1 MGIERG
7 QVIGIVEATA
17 PETTIA
23 LLGALTLGVKV
34 ADLGDGC
41 DSEELLEL
49 MARAQCSAVVCGAR
63 EQADILAAA
72 VRQQCGERRL
82 IGWGAASSVGGVL
95 PFSQVCL
102 KGAELLEWEPMRA
115 SRMIALVED
124 GDDAII
130 LPRSRRRSQS
140 ISPTQLLV
148 EKCDRYGVHLTH
160 ANVFAAA
167 ESFRKVLS
175 IGQND
180 KIFRLGEGMGLV
192 ELGLVGITALLSGAA
207 ILFDTGELSRQQR
220 IEAMHPTVLLADA
233 DELDALYRDMDRELL
248 VGAAWRRWL
257 ANWARRVGNEAARRR
272 VSGFENGVL
281 LNCSLFIAD
290 QAVLAEYRRMLG
302 GMVRRLVS
310 RGGRTR
316 RSTRWFFEAIG
327 LSPLGIVGV
336 PESLGIGLLESP
348 EDPRPGSFGKAMPN
362 VGVCV
367 DDAGRVLISGPFI
380 ARDAFEREPSGW
392 MSLGISAEIDVD
404 GTVWPERAL
413 GALDAP
419 SLAVLP
425 IAEHL
430 DPVK

>member
-1 MGIERG
+1 
-7 QVIGIVEATA
+7 
-17 PETTIA
+17 
-23 LLGALTLGVKV
+23 
-34 ADLGDGC
+34 
-41 DSEELLEL
+41 
-49 MARAQCSAVVCGAR
+49 
-63 EQADILAAA
+63 
-72 VRQQCGERRL
+72 
-82 IGWGAASSVGGVL
+82 
-95 PFSQVCL
+95 
-102 KGAELLEWEPMRA
+102 
-115 SRMIALVED
+115 
-124 GDDAII
+124 
-130 LPRSRRRSQS
+130 
-140 ISPTQLLV
+140 
-148 EKCDRYGVHLTH
+148 
-160 ANVFAAA
+160 
-167 ESFRKVLS
+167 
-175 IGQND
+175 
-180 KIFRLGEGMGLV
+180 LV

>member
-7 QVIGIVEATA
+7 QVLGIVEATA

-34 ADLGDGC
+34 ADLGDGI
-41 DSEELLEL
+41 DTEETIEL
-49 MARAQCSAVVCGAR
+49 IARSQCNAVVCGAR
-63 EQADILAAA
+63 EHADALASA

-115 SRMIALVED
+115 SRMMAQVDESD
-124 GDDAII
+124 VAIV
-130 LPRSRRRSQS
+130 LPRIRRRSQS
-140 ISPTQLLV
+140 ISPAQLLV
-148 EKCDRYGVHLTH
+148 DKCERYGVHLTH
-160 ANVFAAA
+160 GNVFAAA
-167 ESFRKVLS
+167 ESFRKALA

-180 KIFRLGEGMGLV
+180 RIFRLGEGSGLV
-192 ELGLVGITALLSGAA
+192 ELGLVGVTALLSGAA

-220 IEAMHPTVLLADA
+220 VLAMHPTVLLADP
-233 DELDALYRDMDRELL
+233 DELDALYRDLDRELL
-248 VGAAWRRWL
+248 VGPAWRRWL
-257 ANWARRVGNEAARRR
+257 ASWARRVGNEAARRR

-281 LNCSLFIAD
+281 LNCSVFIAD
-290 QAVLAEYRRMLG
+290 QAVLSEYRRMLG
-302 GMVRRLVS
+302 GAVRRLVS
-310 RGGRTR
+310 RGGGTR
-316 RSTRWFFEAIG
+316 RTTRWFFEAIG
-327 LSPLGIVGV
+327 LSPLGILGV
-336 PESLGIGLLESP
+336 PESVGIGLLESP
-348 EDPRPGSFGKAMPN
+348 EDPRPGSYGKAMPN

-367 DDAGRVLISGPFI
+367 EDSGRVLISGPFV
-380 ARDAFEREPSGW
+380 ALDAFEREASGW
-392 MSLGISAEIDVD
+392 LSLGISAEIDAD

-430 DPVK
+430 DPLK